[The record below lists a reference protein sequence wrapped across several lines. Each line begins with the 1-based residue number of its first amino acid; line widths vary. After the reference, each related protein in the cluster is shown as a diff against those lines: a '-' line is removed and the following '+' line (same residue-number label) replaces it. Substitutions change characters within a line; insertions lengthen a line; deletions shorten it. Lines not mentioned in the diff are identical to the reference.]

1 MRFYLGILVSLTVVG
16 LLIFV
21 YRYTNTVKTLTNT
34 NTISKTEIA
43 ENEIYVRIRKISPEQ
58 SLSDWLKDFDV
69 LTNKDPECANCLVVV
84 NETSIT
90 VDSLK
95 GSLREIVS
103 HPAGRS
109 LVAYIVL
116 DNGYVLIVRYGT
128 EDPEAPFPEIKRK
141 LFEGFISSL
150 KINSKELISNMRF
163 TLPNKTSVSVYAVD

>member
-69 LTNKDPECANCLVVV
+69 LTNK
-84 NETSIT
+84 
-90 VDSLK
+90 
-95 GSLREIVS
+95 EIV
-103 HPAGRS
+103 
-109 LVAYIVL
+109 
-116 DNGYVLIVRYGT
+116 
-128 EDPEAPFPEIKRK
+128 
-141 LFEGFISSL
+141 
-150 KINSKELISNMRF
+150 
-163 TLPNKTSVSVYAVD
+163 